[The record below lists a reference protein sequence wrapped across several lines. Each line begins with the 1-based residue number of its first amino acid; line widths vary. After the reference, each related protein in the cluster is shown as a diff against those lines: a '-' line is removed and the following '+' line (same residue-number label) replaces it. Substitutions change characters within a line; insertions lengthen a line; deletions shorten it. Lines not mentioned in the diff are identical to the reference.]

1 MPLRL
6 RTISE
11 NAKLL
16 GDDRDKE
23 FVACGGTIGRS
34 LDNDWVLPDPNRY
47 VSGRHALIDFQSG
60 AYYLVDTSRNG
71 VYVNESDSPV
81 GRGHP
86 QRLFDGDRIRIGD
99 FDMLVELT
107 EDEVTDDGMRD
118 SVVRAQQVPEDP
130 SVELAL
136 MSEDKLVD
144 GNALEQHLAMSD
156 GSSRLSMLS
165 EVVQLPSAAAD
176 QRAVELLLEA
186 AGLKPSDLAGTP
198 PAEVLRTAG
207 RLLRLMVGGVTSL
220 LQDRSRLK
228 ESYRISQTIIKREQN
243 NPLKFS
249 PGVPEALRYLLGT
262 PSESYLPPEEAV
274 ESSFEDLQH
283 HQNALVDAM
292 GDALKDFMERFEPAE
307 LQSRFDKGTKRSG
320 LLAGA
325 NKLRYWEH
333 YEECYHVLTHCENGK
348 LPETFSEEFV
358 RAYEANVSDAK
369 AGRRAAG
376 QTQPAKSGR

>member
-6 RTISE
+6 RVISE

-16 GDDRDKE
+16 GDEREKE

-47 VSGRHALIDFQSG
+47 VSGRHALIDFQAG

-71 VYVNESDSPV
+71 VFVNESDTPV

-86 QRLFDGDRIRIGD
+86 QRLFDGDRVRVGD
-99 FDMLVELT
+99 FDMLAEISDDDA
-107 EDEVTDDGMRD
+107 EEDGMRD

-144 GNALEQHLAMSD
+144 GNALEQHLAMAE

-165 EVVQLPSAAAD
+165 EVVQLPTAAGD

-207 RLLRLMVGGVTSL
+207 KLLRLMVAGVTGL
-220 LQDRSRLK
+220 LQERSQLK
-228 ESYRISQTIIKREQN
+228 ESLRISQTIIKREQN

-249 PGVPEALRYLLGT
+249 PGTQEALRYLLGT
-262 PSESYLPPEEAV
+262 PSDSYLTPEKAV
-274 ESSFEDLQH
+274 AGSFEDLQQ
-283 HQNALVDAM
+283 HQAAVLNAMNA
-292 GDALKDFMERFEPAE
+292 ALQDFMERFEPTE
-307 LQSRFDKGTKRSG
+307 LQSRFDKGMKRSG

-325 NKLRYWEH
+325 NKLRYWEL
-333 YEECYHVLTHCENGK
+333 YEECYHVLTHREDGR
-348 LPETFSEEFV
+348 LPEAFAEEFA
-358 RAYEANVSDAK
+358 RAYEASIRDAK
-369 AGRRAAG
+369 ATRRA
-376 QTQPAKSGR
+376 S

>member
-6 RTISE
+6 RVISE

-16 GDDRDKE
+16 GDEREKE

-47 VSGRHALIDFQSG
+47 VSGRHALIDYQSG

-71 VYVNESDSPV
+71 VFVNESDSPV

-86 QRLFDGDRIRIGD
+86 QRLFDGDRVRLGD
-99 FDMLVELT
+99 FDMLVELA
-107 EDEVTDDGMRD
+107 EDEISDDGMRD

-136 MSEDKLVD
+136 MSEDKMVD

-165 EVVQLPSAAAD
+165 EVIQLPTAAGD

-198 PAEVLRTAG
+198 PAEVLRNAG
-207 RLLRLMVGGVTSL
+207 KLLRLMAAGVTGL
-220 LQDRSRLK
+220 LQERSRLK

-249 PGVPEALRYLLGT
+249 PGVPEAMRYLLGT
-262 PSESYLPPEEAV
+262 PSESYLPPEKAV
-274 ESSFEDLQH
+274 ESSFDDLQQ
-283 HQNALVDAM
+283 HQDALVDAM
-292 GDALKDFMERFEPAE
+292 GEALQDFMERFEPGE
-307 LQSRFDKGTKRSG
+307 LQSRFDKGLKRSG

-325 NKLRYWEH
+325 NKLRYWEL
-333 YEECYHVLTHCENGK
+333 YEECYHVLTHREDGK
-348 LPETFSEEFV
+348 LPETFAEEFA
-358 RAYEANVSDAK
+358 RAYEARIRDAK
-369 AGRRAAG
+369 AATRAAG